1 MCFSIPSFLDFQSI
15 LSNFSCHSY
24 QFEFARRVFS
34 ATPPHWKWKNSPVMW
49 NINIFLTCEIGK
61 ITNDVENKLKLKI
74 HFRPQ
79 MKIWNDQWRMLV
91 YNFKS
96 ILIISF
102 IWFRFRSILKIFHR
116 FNYKWRD
123 AFWKIPFA
131 FQDKWFSNLRFQIF

>member
-1 MCFSIPSFLDFQSI
+1 MCFFNTFIFGFSIYFVEFFIPFLPIWICPSCFFG
-15 LSNFSCHSY
+15 HST
-24 QFEFARRVFS
+24 AL
-34 ATPPHWKWKNSPVMW
+34 KWKNSPVMW

-74 HFRPQ
+74 HVRPQ

-96 ILIISF
+96 ILIISL
-102 IWFRFRSILKIFHR
+102 IWFRFRSILKISHR

-131 FQDKWFSNLRFQIF
+131 LQDKWFSNLRFQIF